1 LKVRKPCVADAFYA
15 GSKSKLTEQITEC
28 FTHRFGP
35 GHVPAPGDHG
45 PRKIVGIISP
55 HAGYVYS
62 GPVAANGYS
71 MLAAD
76 GMPDVFVILG
86 PNHTGYG
93 SGVSIATEGGWE
105 TPLGV
110 ADIDGAFA
118 RRIQKA
124 ASIIDIDEEAHAF
137 EHSIEVQLPFIQFL
151 FKDAAKFVPI
161 CMMMQD
167 LRTSRE
173 IAKAI
178 VEQSDG
184 RDVVIVAS
192 SDFTHYEPHDAAV
205 RKDEMAIEA
214 ITRLDDSALNEL
226 GESSKVTMCGY
237 GPITTLIAAAKLI
250 GGVRAKL
257 LTHKTSGDI
266 TGDKSAVVGYSSLV
280 FTRE

>member
-1 LKVRKPCVADAFYA
+1 
-15 GSKSKLTEQITEC
+15 
-28 FTHRFGP
+28 
-35 GHVPAPGDHG
+35 VPAPGDHG

-178 VEQSDG
+178 VEQSGG

-250 GGVRAKL
+250 GGVRAEL

>member
-28 FTHRFGP
+28 FTHQFGP
-35 GHVPAPGDHG
+35 GHVPAPVDRG

-55 HAGYVYS
+55 HAGYLYS
-62 GPVAANGYS
+62 GPVAANGYG

-110 ADIDGAFA
+110 AEIDGAFA
-118 RRIQKA
+118 RQIQKA
-124 ASIIDIDEEAHAF
+124 ASIVDIDEEAHAF

-205 RKDEMAIEA
+205 RKDEIAIEA

-250 GGVRAKL
+250 GGVRAEL